1 MKEKTAAVD
10 RASSEQRLCL
20 GSHLSVAGGPW
31 KAIDEAIELKL
42 ASLQI
47 FTKNASRW
55 VQKPISEKD
64 ATRFL
69 ERRAKWGGGRVV
81 SHTSYLINLASPK
94 DELFE
99 KSQTALA
106 DEFERAA
113 TLQLHGVV
121 QHPGAHVGS
130 GVEAGIDRIAEGAR
144 KVLDGAPEGPKLLL
158 ENTAGQGTTLGRS
171 FEELASLLE
180 KIDRPAR
187 TAICLDTCHLFAAG
201 YDLRTASAYKATM
214 AELEE
219 NLDLSS
225 IECWHLN
232 DSRGELGSNLDRH
245 EHIGEGEIGRT
256 GFELLLSDPRF
267 FEIPKILETAK
278 EDDMDRINLQ
288 VLRQLGS
295 ATR

>member
-1 MKEKTAAVD
+1 MQT
-10 RASSEQRLCL
+10 
-20 GSHLSVAGGPW
+20 
-31 KAIDEAIELKL
+31 
-42 ASLQI
+42 
-47 FTKNASRW
+47 
-55 VQKPISEKD
+55 PISEKD
-64 ATRFL
+64 ATKFL
-69 ERRAKWGGGRVV
+69 ERRAEWGCGRVV
-81 SHTSYLINLASPK
+81 SHTSYLINLGSPK

-113 TLQLHGVV
+113 TLQLQGVV

-130 GVEAGIDRIAEGAR
+130 GVESGIDRIAEGAR
-144 KVLDGAPEGPKLLL
+144 RVLDAAPEGPKLLL

-171 FEELASLLE
+171 FEEIASLLE
-180 KIDRPAR
+180 KIDRPER

-201 YDLRTASAYKATM
+201 YDLRTASSYEATM
-214 AELEE
+214 AELEK

-245 EHIGEGEIGRT
+245 EHIGEGEIGKT

-288 VLRQLGS
+288 MLRQLGS